1 MEFEKKRRNSNP
13 SYEPEGEMMDTYIEI
28 HKPATEKNEYFLVLD
43 EHDNFENDKILNLL
57 SKINRYI
64 VDVDTSMKQFMKAM
78 MSKFHLYI
86 LVNCEGI
93 QEELTKVQ
101 NYIWEKELKEL
112 NWKKSNVKSTILINQ
127 YNPVTDIFDVISPV
141 YMEGSLMFLFSEKEV
156 NENELESII
165 KHIKFDRTRVYFNK
179 ETIELAGE
187 MGYIVG
193 HFEDE
198 YYVVS
203 LRSEKQVFVCYA
215 EERIM
220 D

>member
-1 MEFEKKRRNSNP
+1 
-13 SYEPEGEMMDTYIEI
+13 MDTYIEI
-28 HKPATEKNEYFLVLD
+28 HKPATEKNDYFLVLD

-57 SKINRYI
+57 SIINRYI
-64 VDVDTSMKQFMKAM
+64 VDVDTSMEQFMKTM

-86 LVNCEGI
+86 LVNCEGV

-101 NYIWEKELKEL
+101 NYVFEKELKEL
-112 NWKKSNVKSTILINQ
+112 NWRKSTVKSTILINQ
-127 YNPVTDIFDVISPV
+127 YDPATDIFDVISPV
-141 YMEGSLMFLFSEKEV
+141 CMEGSLMFLFSEKEV

-165 KHIKFDRTRVYFNK
+165 KHIKFEQSRVYFNK

-198 YYVVS
+198 YYLVS

-215 EERIM
+215 EERVM

>member
-1 MEFEKKRRNSNP
+1 
-13 SYEPEGEMMDTYIEI
+13 MDNYIEI
-28 HKPATEKNEYFLVLD
+28 HKPATEKNDYFLVLD

-57 SKINRYI
+57 SIINRYI
-64 VDVDTSMKQFMKAM
+64 VDVDTSMEQFMKTM

-86 LVNCEGI
+86 LVNCEGV

-101 NYIWEKELKEL
+101 NYVFEKELKEL
-112 NWKKSNVKSTILINQ
+112 NWRKSTVKSTILINQ
-127 YNPVTDIFDVISPV
+127 YDPATDIFDVISPV
-141 YMEGSLMFLFSEKEV
+141 CMEGSLMFLFSEKEV

-165 KHIKFDRTRVYFNK
+165 KHIKFEQSRVYFNK

>member
-1 MEFEKKRRNSNP
+1 
-13 SYEPEGEMMDTYIEI
+13 MDNYIEI
-28 HKPATEKNEYFLVLD
+28 HKPATEKNDYFLVLD
-43 EHDNFENDKILNLL
+43 EHDNFENDNILNLL

-64 VDVDTSMKQFMKAM
+64 VDVDTSMEQFMKTM
-78 MSKFHLYI
+78 MSKLHLYI

-112 NWKKSNVKSTILINQ
+112 NWKKSIVKSTILINQ
-127 YNPVTDIFDVISPV
+127 YDPATDIFDVISPV
-141 YMEGSLMFLFSEKEV
+141 CMEGSLMFLFSEKEV
-156 NENELESII
+156 NDNELESII
-165 KHIKFDRTRVYFNK
+165 KHINFDRTRVYFNK

>member
-1 MEFEKKRRNSNP
+1 
-13 SYEPEGEMMDTYIEI
+13 MDTYIEI

-64 VDVDTSMKQFMKAM
+64 VDVDTSMEQFMKTM

-112 NWKKSNVKSTILINQ
+112 NWKKSIVKSTILINQ
-127 YNPVTDIFDVISPV
+127 YDPATDIFDVISPV
-141 YMEGSLMFLFSEKEV
+141 CMEGSLMFLFSEKEV
-156 NENELESII
+156 NDNELESII
-165 KHIKFDRTRVYFNK
+165 KHINFDRTRVYFNK

-198 YYVVS
+198 YYLVS

>member
-1 MEFEKKRRNSNP
+1 
-13 SYEPEGEMMDTYIEI
+13 MDTYIEI
-28 HKPATEKNEYFLVLD
+28 HKPAMEKNGYFLVLD
-43 EHDNFENDKILNLL
+43 EHDNFENDNILNLL

-64 VDVDTSMKQFMKAM
+64 VDVETSMEQFMETM
-78 MSKFHLYI
+78 MSKFHLYL

-112 NWKKSNVKSTILINQ
+112 NWKKSIVKSTILINQ
-127 YNPVTDIFDVISPV
+127 YDPATDIFDVISPV
-141 YMEGSLMFLFSEKEV
+141 CMEGSLMFLFSQKEI

-165 KHIKFDRTRVYFNK
+165 KHIKFDRSRLYFNK
-179 ETIELAGE
+179 EIIELAGE
-187 MGYIVG
+187 LGFIVG

-215 EERIM
+215 EERVM

>member
-1 MEFEKKRRNSNP
+1 
-13 SYEPEGEMMDTYIEI
+13 MDTYIEI
-28 HKPATEKNEYFLVLD
+28 HKPATEKNDYFLVLD

-57 SKINRYI
+57 SIINRYI
-64 VDVDTSMKQFMKAM
+64 VDVDTSMEQFMKTM

-86 LVNCEGI
+86 LVNCEGV

-101 NYIWEKELKEL
+101 NYVFEKELKEL
-112 NWKKSNVKSTILINQ
+112 NWRKSTVKSTILINQ
-127 YNPVTDIFDVISPV
+127 YDPATDIFDVISPV
-141 YMEGSLMFLFSEKEV
+141 CMEGSLMFLFSEKEV
-156 NENELESII
+156 NESELESII
-165 KHIKFDRTRVYFNK
+165 KHIKFEQSRVYFNK

-198 YYVVS
+198 YYLVS

-215 EERIM
+215 EERVM

>member
-1 MEFEKKRRNSNP
+1 
-13 SYEPEGEMMDTYIEI
+13 MDTYIEI
-28 HKPATEKNEYFLVLD
+28 HKPATEKNDYFLVLD

-64 VDVDTSMKQFMKAM
+64 VDVDTSMEQFMKTM

-112 NWKKSNVKSTILINQ
+112 NWKKSIVKSTILINQ
-127 YNPVTDIFDVISPV
+127 YDPAIDIFDVISPV
-141 YMEGSLMFLFSEKEV
+141 CMEGSLMFLFSEKEA
-156 NENELESII
+156 NDNELESII
-165 KHIKFDRTRVYFNK
+165 KHINFDRTRVYFNK

-198 YYVVS
+198 YYLVS

>member
-1 MEFEKKRRNSNP
+1 
-13 SYEPEGEMMDTYIEI
+13 MDTYIEI
-28 HKPATEKNEYFLVLD
+28 HKPATEKNDYFLVLD

-57 SKINRYI
+57 SIINRYI
-64 VDVDTSMKQFMKAM
+64 VDVDTSMEQFMKTM

-86 LVNCEGI
+86 LVNCEGV

-101 NYIWEKELKEL
+101 NYVFEKELKEL
-112 NWKKSNVKSTILINQ
+112 NWRKSTVKSTILINQ
-127 YNPVTDIFDVISPV
+127 YDPATDIFDVISPV
-141 YMEGSLMFLFSEKEV
+141 CMEGSLMFLFSEKEV

-165 KHIKFDRTRVYFNK
+165 KHIKFEQSRVYFNK

-198 YYVVS
+198 YYLVS

>member
-1 MEFEKKRRNSNP
+1 
-13 SYEPEGEMMDTYIEI
+13 MDTYIEI
-28 HKPATEKNEYFLVLD
+28 HKPATEKNDYFLVLD

-57 SKINRYI
+57 SIINRYI
-64 VDVDTSMKQFMKAM
+64 VDVDTSMEQFMKTM

-86 LVNCEGI
+86 LVNCEGV

-101 NYIWEKELKEL
+101 NYVFEKELKEL
-112 NWKKSNVKSTILINQ
+112 NWRKSTVKSTILINQ
-127 YNPVTDIFDVISPV
+127 YDPATDIFDVISPV
-141 YMEGSLMFLFSEKEV
+141 CMEGSLMFLFSEKEV

-165 KHIKFDRTRVYFNK
+165 KHIKFEQSRVYFNK

-198 YYVVS
+198 YYLVS
-203 LRSEKQVFVCYA
+203 LRSEKQVFVRYA
-215 EERIM
+215 EERVM